1 MIYKERSCLGE
12 LIHPK
17 IHWTKTFGR
26 QISQKE
32 RAHTSL
38 QANIVSRCFK
48 ERTGSLQHNDHS
60 KACACT
66 QCDAA
71 KQNLLASIAEALIW
85 IAMLA
90 PAVTL

>member
-1 MIYKERSCLGE
+1 MGTNPSKDPLDQNIWAPDLTEG
-12 LIHPK
+12 
-17 IHWTKTFGR
+17 T
-26 QISQKE
+26 
-32 RAHTSL
+32 RAHKS
-38 QANIVSRCFK
+38 AGKHCFK